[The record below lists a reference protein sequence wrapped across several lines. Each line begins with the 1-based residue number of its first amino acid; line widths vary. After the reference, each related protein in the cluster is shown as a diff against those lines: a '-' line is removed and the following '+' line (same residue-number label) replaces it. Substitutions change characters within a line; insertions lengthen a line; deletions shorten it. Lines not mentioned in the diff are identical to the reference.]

1 VVEAVYHRVFQ
12 LWAYNVG
19 MSQLL
24 LRSNRSSDIAT
35 RVDIGF
41 QAVSWLELPTYLQ
54 GVTIESDVV
63 EDLKEIEGR
72 GVSIGDRHLYS
83 LSGVGYRG
91 FVVAHVLR
99 TAEDDEDYLA
109 PSSVFVG

>member
-1 VVEAVYHRVFQ
+1 MVEAVYHRVFQ

-24 LRSNRSSDIAT
+24 LRSNQSSGVTT

-41 QAVSWLELPTYLQ
+41 QGVSWLELPTYLQ
-54 GVTIESDVV
+54 GVTIERDVP
-63 EDLKEIEGR
+63 EDLKELEER
-72 GVSIGDRHLYS
+72 GISIGDRHLFS
-83 LSGVGYRG
+83 LSGVDYRG
-91 FVVAHVLR
+91 LVVAHLLKMV
-99 TAEDDEDYLA
+99 EDDKDYLA

>member
-24 LRSNRSSDIAT
+24 LRSNRSSDLGT

-41 QAVSWLELPTYLQ
+41 QGVGWLELPTYLQ
-54 GVTIESDVV
+54 GVTIESDAAD
-63 EDLKEIEGR
+63 DLKETEAR
-72 GVSIGDRHLYS
+72 GISVGDRHLYS

-91 FVVAHVLR
+91 LVVAHVLKM
-99 TAEDDEDYLA
+99 AEDDKDYLA
-109 PSSVFVG
+109 PSSVFIG